1 MNTKAL
7 SLTLISLFAGSAALA
22 SSSAF
27 AERAFDNGY
36 RSEKQQSEGERR
48 DDRSAAKAQRSEK
61 QNQKR
66 DQSQGPDVQRNKA
79 QRTDRQSPQR
89 VERSTP
95 QREERSQPQ
104 RMEKNSP
111 LYTPDN
117 RAAQRGQPRD
127 RRDIGDRNS
136 RNPSFDRDHRSEA
149 PRRQVETRRSMHVE
163 PPQRAVRPHYSRP
176 VPRTRYYLGLR
187 VYRPYGYL
195 YPGFGFYY
203 SDNDAFR
210 WLAFTALTLTIVNQ
224 LDEHQQRMH
233 EQALIRATT
242 GEEGDTLYWDD
253 RGASGSVTVLYIG
266 TDSRGREYR
275 EFRQTVSSRGRAET
289 SYGSATLKS
298 NGTWQVAKLD
308 N

>member
-1 MNTKAL
+1 MKNKTL
-7 SLTLISLFAGSAALA
+7 SFAMISLIAGVAAFG
-22 SSSAF
+22 SSPAF
-27 AERAFDNGY
+27 AERTSDNIH
-36 RSEKQQSEGERR
+36 RSENQQTRGDYRGQGHE
-48 DDRSAAKAQRSEK
+48 AKT
-61 QNQKR
+61 
-66 DQSQGPDVQRNKA
+66 P
-79 QRTDRQSPQR
+79 R
-89 VERSTP
+89 VERKSQSRAERQRSIRSESGVQHSDSRNSARDERVERKTP
-95 QREERSQPQ
+95 KNAFESRKIQREQKSQEH
-104 RMEKNSP
+104 RTVRTRT
-111 LYTPDN
+111 Y
-117 RAAQRGQPRD
+117 
-127 RRDIGDRNS
+127 
-136 RNPSFDRDHRSEA
+136 DRDHRVSA
-149 PRRQVETRRSMHVE
+149 SSRHVETRRSFHVE
-163 PPQRAVRPHYSRP
+163 VPQRIVRPHNYRS
-176 VPRTRYYLGLR
+176 VPRSRYYLGIR

-275 EFRQTVSSRGRAET
+275 EFRQTVSAHGRTET
-289 SYGSATLKS
+289 SYGSATLRA

-308 N
+308 I